1 MISVHRSEVAVSC
14 DGCAALF
21 TAPTAT
27 AAAARMYHQ
36 RWRISGVNHGWQ
48 HFCPSCAIEFEAD
61 RPLTADEVTG
71 GGRRHE

>member
-1 MISVHRSEVAVSC
+1 MISVHRGEVAVSC

-36 RWRISGVNHGWQ
+36 RWRISGVKHGWQ
-48 HFCPSCAIEFEAD
+48 HFCPNCAVEFEAD
-61 RPLTADEVTG
+61 RPLTVDEVAG